1 VEMDNAKQELLKAQA
16 NLDKSLNTLSRKV
29 NSDINIGDINFQTL
43 ETIPEFKK
51 YDFYKEEMY
60 AVRSELKALEK
71 VVQARKYS
79 VDASKSSLYP
89 KVDLSLRY
97 SNAADSANPYGDNEE
112 DELRGQVNVN
122 FNIFNGFQKYS
133 NINKAKLEMRKSK
146 MDVMELKLDLK
157 NQLQNVFEDKTVALK
172 NLGVAKTS
180 LKEAEENLRVTE
192 ASFKEGV
199 ATSTDILDAIYY
211 LSRAKYNVINAKTQ
225 VFLNYFKLQRVIEN
239 L

>member
-1 VEMDNAKQELLKAQA
+1 
-16 NLDKSLNTLSRKV
+16 
-29 NSDINIGDINFQTL
+29 
-43 ETIPEFKK
+43 
-51 YDFYKEEMY
+51 
-60 AVRSELKALEK
+60 
-71 VVQARKYS
+71 
-79 VDASKSSLYP
+79 
-89 KVDLSLRY
+89 
-97 SNAADSANPYGDNEE
+97 
-112 DELRGQVNVN
+112 
-122 FNIFNGFQKYS
+122 
-133 NINKAKLEMRKSK
+133 